1 MIKKLFILLF
11 LLLIFIPTTFAVENE
26 TVQLNDESHEVVSS
40 SNDYYFNASLEND
53 GDGSIDNPYKYL
65 DSNVKANSVNHLANG
80 EYNLSETFEISD
92 VTFIGQDSTKTVI
105 NCNGEALN
113 ITKKLT
119 LTNVTLRDFTIIN
132 KGTLTAD
139 NTIFSYGWAYPQDR
153 YGNSFGGAIYTPYD
167 SSKLFKVTI
176 NNCTFINNYAEY
188 GGAIF
193 MDGGQLDIENSQ
205 FINNTA
211 YSFGGAIACEYNT
224 RLSINRTK
232 FINSKSINDAGGAI
246 YLKSVDFN
254 SNRLEII
261 DSQSTFGGAI
271 TALNSN
277 ITLSK
282 FYAYNNTAK
291 YDGGAI
297 YQLYGKCFIQQSD
310 FINNT
315 ANNGAGIFL
324 DNLTS
329 ILVAGNTFE
338 NNTALMCGGAIYSL
352 SNQKLEYKNLFKNN
366 IAGLDNDLCERI
378 SVNINDLGN
387 GNYTIY
393 INNEDWNGTIP
404 EKYNLNDYGQVSSI
418 KNQQY
423 GGNCWAFASIAALES
438 CILKASGKELD
449 LSEENMKNLI
459 ELYSDYGWKMDTNEG
474 GYNNMAIGYLT
485 SWLGP
490 INDINDTYDDFSV
503 LSPLLDSIMH
513 IQNVLFLKRD
523 NNTDNDAI
531 KKAILKYGSV
541 ATGICYY
548 PEYLKENSYYCYKI
562 FDYPNHAVTIVGW
575 DDTYSKD
582 NFWGNPEIDGAWIVK
597 NSWGESWG
605 DDGFFYVSYCDKK
618 LAQVGVSESGYTF
631 ILNDSMRYDKNYQ
644 YDVIGKT
651 NYFTSNE
658 NEIHY
663 QNIFTSTGDEI
674 LAAVSTHFEKLSA
687 WDLSVYV
694 NDILKL
700 KQSGISDAGYY
711 TIKLDEFIPLK
722 SGDAFKIVFKISG
735 NASFRVPISEKS
747 YANKFL
753 SHEGVSFFSYDG
765 TNWFDLYTSSAPS
778 VASIK
783 AFTMLDKLN
792 TEITLNITDNQLNPV
807 EVMASVVDEYGNQIK
822 VGNITLKIENQEFI
836 VPLVNGSAKIYHNFT
851 KGGLNNVTAMFESE
865 CYNKS
870 VLASYFN
877 VNIACTDI
885 ICENIVYYY
894 GGLDKYSVKLVDEN
908 NVALNGK
915 EITFKINNQVYSNV
929 TDDDGICVIYP
940 KLSLGDY
947 EVLIDFLGD
956 SKYVKSVNSSKIS
969 VKSTIIASNNKK
981 FTFNSKYGLKLLNA
995 DGSDLINA
1003 DVSIFINSKLLTLKT
1018 NQYGEI
1024 YLKIDEAPGKYALRI
1039 VNPITNE
1046 ISSKD
1051 IEVVAR
1057 INHNKDI
1064 VAYMG
1069 SKVKYKVHVLDDDGN
1084 SQKAGV
1090 SVKFTIAN
1098 KVYNRQTDKNGN
1110 AVLTVSLKS
1119 GKYAINA
1126 EYKGFKVSNK
1136 IVIKPTLTAK
1146 NKSIKKGKTL
1156 KFTAKLVNSKG
1167 KPLKGKKITFKL
1179 KGKKY
1184 VAKTNKRG
1192 VAAIK
1197 IKKLKVGKYTIQ
1209 TSFKNM
1215 KIKNKITVKK

>member
-1 MIKKLFILLF
+1 MFKKLFFISCLF
-11 LLLIFIPTTFAVENE
+11 LLLIPTAFAVGND
-26 TVQLNDESHEVVSS
+26 TLQLNDESHEVISS
-40 SNDYYFNASLEND
+40 SNDYYFNASFEND

-65 DSNVKANSVNHLANG
+65 DNNVKANSVNHLADG
-80 EYNLSETFEISD
+80 EYNLSESFEISD
-92 VTFIGQDSTKTVI
+92 VAFIGQDSTKTII

-119 LTNVTLRDFTIIN
+119 LTNVTLTDFTIIN

-139 NTIFSYGWAYPQDR
+139 NTIFSYGWAYSQDK

-167 SSKLFKVTI
+167 SSKLFKVAI

-224 RLSINRTK
+224 RLSINKTK

-246 YLKSVDFN
+246 YLKLVDFN

-261 DSQSTFGGAI
+261 NSNSTFGGAI

-282 FYAYNNTAK
+282 FYAYNNAAK

-352 SNQKLEYKNLFKNN
+352 SNQKLNYKNLFKNN
-366 IAGLDNDLCERI
+366 IAVLNNDLYEAGSI
-378 SVNINDLGN
+378 NINDWGK
-387 GNYTIY
+387 GNYTIF
-393 INNEDWNGTIP
+393 INDEDWNGTIP
-404 EKYNLNDYGQVSSI
+404 DKYNLNDNGYVSSI

-423 GGNCWAFASIAALES
+423 GGNCWAFASLAALES
-438 CILKASGKELD
+438 CILKAAGMELD

-459 ELYSDYGWKMDTNEG
+459 ELYSDYGWSMDTNEG

-490 INDINDTYDDFSV
+490 INEINDTYDDFSV
-503 LSPLLDSIMH
+503 LSPLMDNIMH
-513 IQNVLFLKRD
+513 IQNVLYLKRD
-523 NNTDNDAI
+523 NNTDNNAI

-548 PEYLKENSYYCYKI
+548 PEYLKGNSYYCYKI

-663 QNIFTSTGDEI
+663 QNIFTSTSDEI
-674 LAAVSTHFEKLSA
+674 LAAVSTHFEKFSA

-700 KQSGISDAGYY
+700 TQSGISDAGYY
-711 TIKLDEFIPLK
+711 TIKLNELIPLK
-722 SGDAFKIVFKISG
+722 SGDDFRIVFKISG
-735 NASFRVPISEKS
+735 NDSYRVPISEKS
-747 YANKFL
+747 YSNKFL
-753 SHEGVSFFSYDG
+753 SHESVSFFSYDG
-765 TNWFDLYTSSAPS
+765 INWFDLYTSSAPS

-783 AFTMLDKLN
+783 AFTILNKLN
-792 TEITLNITDNQLNPV
+792 TKISLNIADNQLNPV
-807 EVMASVVDEYGNQIK
+807 EILADVVDEYGNQIK
-822 VGNITLKIENQEFI
+822 VGNITLKIENEDFI
-836 VPLVNGSAKIYHNFT
+836 VSLINGSAKIHHNFT

-870 VLASYFN
+870 VLTSYFN
-877 VNIACTDI
+877 VNVTGTFI
-885 ICENIVYYY
+885 ICENIVYYN
-894 GGLDKYSVKLVDEN
+894 GGLNKYSVKLVDEN
-908 NVALNGK
+908 NTALMGK
-915 EITFKINNQVYSNV
+915 EIQFNVNNQIYSNV
-929 TDDDGICVIYP
+929 TDNGGICVIYP

-956 SKYVKSVNSSKIS
+956 GKYIKSTNSSKIS
-969 VKSTIIASNNKK
+969 VKSTIITDGNKK
-981 FTFNSKYGLKLLNA
+981 FTFNSKYWLKLLNI
-995 DGSDLINA
+995 DGSDLINTA
-1003 DVSIFINSKLLTLKT
+1003 VNIFINSKLLTLKT
-1018 NQYGEI
+1018 DEHGEI
-1024 YLKIDEAPGKYALRI
+1024 YLNIGMVPGRYTLSIA
-1039 VNPITNE
+1039 NPINNE
-1046 ISSKD
+1046 TSSRD
-1051 IEVVAR
+1051 IDVVSR
-1057 INHNKDI
+1057 INQNKD
-1064 VAYMG
+1064 VAGYMG
-1069 SKVKYKVHVLDDDGN
+1069 SKITYKVHVLDDNGN

-1090 SVKFTIAN
+1090 IVKFTIAN
-1098 KVYNRQTDKNGN
+1098 KVYNKRTDKNGN
-1110 AVLTVSLKS
+1110 AVLTISLKS
-1119 GKYAINA
+1119 GKYTIKA

-1136 IVIKPTLTAK
+1136 ITIKPTLTAK
-1146 NKSIKKGKTL
+1146 NKSVKKGKTL

-1167 KPLKGKKITFKL
+1167 KPLKGKKITFKI

-1184 VAKTNKRG
+1184 VAKTNRKG
-1192 VAAIK
+1192 IATVK

-1209 TSFKNM
+1209 TSYKNI
-1215 KIKNKITVKK
+1215 KIKNRITVKR